1 MTHNDFIY
9 LRSKGGRGVFMFY
22 GNYEDYLNE
31 YSEEE
36 RKDYEETPVPF
47 EDLNLED
54 LSELLGNL
62 LEDRNNHSIIY
73 MIDILT
79 AILREDVDEKT
90 AAKIMRHYILC
101 LEANWTHEK

>member
-9 LRSKGGRGVFMFY
+9 LRGKGGRGVFMFY
-22 GNYEDYLNE
+22 GSYDDYLNE

-36 RKDYEETPVPF
+36 RKDYEETPVQF

-101 LEANWTHEK
+101 LEANWAHEK